1 MTQYFLHGWYRTKK
15 SEKNK
20 IFFSELLQN
29 FSKEEKTNVLI
40 ILFAREKEV
49 WEKKFEQIKNSFLSA
64 SPKKDF
70 HFEQANEE
78 NKLFIKQI
86 KKSQIL
92 FITGGNSHILQNYL
106 EKIPALKKLLR
117 DKIIVWSS
125 AGWLVFSR
133 YYYEND
139 DNTYNKWLGFIDAKL
154 LCHYDK
160 NTNEEAKKKLEKF
173 WEKDIVVYALKEQ
186 EFIVVEK

>member
-1 MTQYFLHGWYRTKK
+1 MTQYFLHGWYSTRK

-49 WEKKFEQIKNSFLSA
+49 WEKKFEEIKNSFLSA

-92 FITGGNSHILQNYL
+92 FITGGNTHILQNYL

-117 DKIIVWSS
+117 DKIIAGSS

-133 YYYEND
+133 YYYEN

-160 NTNEEAKKKLEKF
+160 NNNKEAKKKLEKF
-173 WEKDIVVYALKEQ
+173 WENNIPVYTIKEE